1 MESPGQR
8 LRRGALSAGDKVAA
22 RVARASGDAQR
33 AASGVD
39 LAVAALLQER
49 GVRDLQDP
57 AGFVELLRGC
67 WEPLTVA
74 VEAATPGRGSSPAE
88 LRFDALLDHLR
99 DGVGPLPVGV
109 AVDVAE
115 KADRL
120 LASREPYDRS
130 ALQTDVGTHARWS
143 SSFGHSARI
152 LTAVVRFMR
161 TRTVVEVGTA
171 YGLGA
176 LFLADALGHGHLP
189 GRLVTIEAAEP
200 QQALS
205 RELLAD
211 VDLVTTVA
219 GRTPDVLPKVLSET
233 GPVDLFFHDGDHSRD
248 AYVADFEAALPYL
261 APGAVVLFDDIRW
274 EDPFA
279 VRDVRTAEGWEFVS
293 HHARVLR
300 KAELGHRY
308 GILLLS

>member
-1 MESPGQR
+1 VESPGQR

-22 RVARASGDAQR
+22 RVARASGDAHR

-67 WEPLTVA
+67 WEPLI
-74 VEAATPGRGSSPAE
+74 VEVLDTTTRPAPH
-88 LRFDALLDHLR
+88 LLFDALLDHLR
-99 DGVGPLPVGV
+99 TGVGALPVGV

-120 LASREPYDRS
+120 LASRQPYDRS

-176 LFLADALGHGHLP
+176 LFLADALGRGHQP
-189 GRLVTIEAAEP
+189 GRLVTIEAGEP
-200 QQALS
+200 QQTLS

-211 VDLVTTVA
+211 VELVTTVA
-219 GRTPDVLPKVLSET
+219 GRTPDVLPKVLSDT

-248 AYVADFEAALPYL
+248 AYIADFEAALPHL

-293 HHARVLR
+293 QHARVLR